1 MNGIHWRR
9 RGTKLFW
16 GALLAVVA
24 TVNLVPLLWMVFSSL
39 KDNRDLQTGTLGFSR
54 SQSRVVA
61 LLPSRE
67 GVLAG
72 TSSGDIHLMRL
83 ESQGLVVRGTR
94 SLGSWGAAY
103 SLQEESLWVLSG
115 EDGVLQMDASSL
127 SERKRWPMDEIRR
140 AFMDRLPTGQW
151 PILDPEGVEASSIL
165 SVGDQVFA
173 TFRSKGFPGVVVLD
187 KKSNALRFL
196 IFGQELPFPVDQFLD
211 LGKGRVAMVGDR
223 GVVLWQTAGARS
235 ADQFLWG
242 HDLPAERSALVV
254 ALDDSLLLCQ
264 RDRAEVFSL
273 PGRKVVRTMDTASGL
288 RGGRILSV
296 AADDRRVWF
305 GTASGI
311 YGIDRRAG
319 SEVKEKDDSLDL
331 LPVEHPVGNAW
342 MSSGV
347 LGVAYSGGRLWMG
360 GAQGEIAMGKI
371 SGSLDLERDGRLPEG
386 GRTIRFGNYR
396 DLWQKMDFGLYLR
409 NSLLISLAVTF
420 LAVLLAVFSAYALA
434 RLRFP
439 GKETFG
445 LTALATQAIPG
456 IALLIPL
463 FMTFLWLQKSSRGS
477 SWFGEEGVQLVGTW
491 WGVTLL
497 YSVFYVPFSIWI
509 LRAFFQALPRDLE
522 AAAQLDGCSSW
533 GAFWRVVLPAVRP
546 GILVTGVY
554 VFLSVWDE
562 LLFAWVLTAEKTY
575 TVPVGIRLFAGNYQ
589 TRFDLMMAAATV
601 ATLPVL
607 VLFFLLQRRIIAGI
621 APGLSK
627 R

>member
-1 MNGIHWRR
+1 MKRSHWRR
-9 RGTKLFW
+9 RGPRLFW
-16 GALLAVVA
+16 GALVAAVA
-24 TVNLVPLLWMVFSSL
+24 LVNLMPLLWMVFSSL
-39 KDNRDLQTGTLGFSR
+39 KENRDLQAGTLGFSR

-61 LLPSRE
+61 LLPRRE

-72 TSSGDIHLMRL
+72 TDNGDIHLMRL

-94 SLGSWGAAY
+94 AMGSWGAAY

-115 EDGVLQMDASSL
+115 EDGILLMDAGSL
-127 SERKRWPMDEIRR
+127 SERKRWSIDEIRQ
-140 AFMDRLPTGQW
+140 AFVDRLPGGVWADLTPGS
-151 PILDPEGVEASSIL
+151 VEASSIL
-165 SVGDQVFA
+165 SVGEQVFA
-173 TFRSKGFPGVVVLD
+173 TFRSKGFPGVIALD
-187 KKSNALRFL
+187 RKTGGLRFL
-196 IFGQELPFPVDQFLD
+196 VFGQELPFAIDQFLD
-211 LGKGRVAMVGDR
+211 LGKGRVAMVGDK
-223 GVVLWQTAGARS
+223 GVVLWQTSNSRS
-235 ADQFLWG
+235 TDQFLWG
-242 HDLPAERSALVV
+242 QDLPAERSALVV

-264 RDRAEVFSL
+264 RNHAEVFSL
-273 PGRKVVRTMDTASGL
+273 PGRKVVRTLDTASGL
-288 RGGRILSV
+288 RGGKILAVTADERRI
-296 AADDRRVWF
+296 WF

-319 SEVKEKDDSLDL
+319 AVQATQEDSLDL

-360 GAQGEIAMGKI
+360 GGQGEIAMGRI
-371 SGSLDLERDGRLPEG
+371 AGPLVMERDGRLPQGE
-386 GRTIRFGNYR
+386 RTIRLENYR
-396 DLWQKMDFGLYLR
+396 DLWQKMDFGLFLR

-420 LAVLLAVFSAYALA
+420 LSVFLALFSAYALA

-439 GKETFG
+439 GKEAFG
-445 LTALATQAIPG
+445 LATLATQAIPG
-456 IALLIPL
+456 VALLIPL
-463 FMTFLWLQKSSRGS
+463 FMTFLWLQKSSRETK
-477 SWFGEEGVQLVGTW
+477 WFGEAGVQLVGTW

-497 YSVFYVPFSIWI
+497 YSVFFVPFSIWI

-533 GAFWRVVLPAVRP
+533 GAFYRVVLPAVRP

-575 TVPVGIRLFAGNYQ
+575 TVPVGVRLFAGNYQ

-607 VLFFLLQRRIIAGI
+607 AMFFLLQRRIIAGI
-621 APGLSK
+621 APGLS
-627 R
+627 RR